1 MFRDVSPGVRTGEIF
16 KVDLKTK
23 STRAPLRIVLAY
35 SDYPGRSLV
44 NNLNLIVRS
53 PSGKVYAGNAGS
65 GPDNQNNVEVVN
77 VKKPKAGFWQVQVVG
92 SNVPQGP
99 QEFALVCKAHQ

>member
-1 MFRDVSPGVRTGEIF
+1 VRPGLRTGEIF
-16 KVDLKTK
+16 KTDLTIK

-53 PSGKVYAGNAGS
+53 PAGKVYPGNAGS
-65 GPDNQNNVEVVN
+65 GPDNQNNVEVVHLA
-77 VKKPKAGFWQVQVVG
+77 KPAAGTWQIQVVG

-99 QEFALVCKAHQ
+99 QEFAIVCKAHQ